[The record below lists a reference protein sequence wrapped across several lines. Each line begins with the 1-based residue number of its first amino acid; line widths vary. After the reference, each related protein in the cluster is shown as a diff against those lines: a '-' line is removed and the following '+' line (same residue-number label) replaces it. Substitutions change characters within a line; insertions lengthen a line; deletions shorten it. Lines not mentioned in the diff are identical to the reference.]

1 MHKSTDREMLKGK
14 RCRKDLDRIHS
25 KILKAK
31 KKLDNMGKNGD
42 KGRQR
47 RQGQAKICTRL
58 LPRATIGIYRNGA
71 KSRNIQKE
79 TSASTF
85 DRARLKADALKLFNG
100 DTPEFKYKE
109 ELSTHN
115 ETTKQS
121 PEKNF
126 VKNSLKFWTPG
137 SILEQSPNL
146 GKKQSKNQKLYLV
159 KKKSEENF
167 FKNFDSDKIAKQ
179 NVNNESK
186 YVAQKESI
194 CKQKLFQNKEQPKA
208 TQTQIFENDD
218 FIEEN
223 RENENRT
230 QTDED
235 SKSIYRVMN
244 QYKELCKADFAISF
258 GDFLQNQPDPFTT
271 IIKKLKHIYSNSLH
285 EQYLRGKN
293 GLKTM
298 KSSEL
303 SVENQACAYSD
314 DSQISPKSTSTI
326 EYEIPKHSEN
336 RTISPFLKKISNEDD
351 KIHFMPSDNIEP
363 YGSISYSSQNILE
376 ACDANDCIVNRKNND
391 NQYSKQSAD
400 IYQSKRAVSFN
411 SVNEKDSV
419 RNHSN
424 YINHPWKNKRHNKDN
439 IYVDFPDHENSQYID
454 NTKHAKIATFSSDS
468 MLLAKKY
475 SSKNNAGK
483 ESPINIFNRTN
494 ECNAKNFKRPVILHR
509 HNNVTAIKDNHSV
522 QENDADLFY
531 KKNYIEKLYEQFG
544 ININNKSL
552 DNDRHAYV
560 DSSHQQ
566 LLHERNK
573 QKLEI
578 VKSPDLSEEYQA
590 CTYSDVSL
598 ISPNSISVFEIDC
611 ETPKYR
617 KNHTIEFPFIENTS
631 QQENKFHLMQNNTDL
646 YSDITKESYEMQFP
660 NASEN
665 FPTPSVINTQF
676 VNFHDQTK
684 TFKPQNGSMEIK
696 DSQESLVEKFDIN
709 IHPNKLDGRN
719 KSCRFDDSL
728 QTFEVSCNTN
738 AHIERLTRRQ
748 EQVLPKVKKHLFHSH
763 NYNAINY
770 LRDPSL
776 CNFNVKSSKTLSQ
789 QTKLHISER
798 NDAKQE
804 LLQKNP
810 HNQNQNVL
818 LNSVNARA
826 IPSTL
831 NFPCKNIQTDKRFRE
846 SICKEIFSKADI
858 ERARNRANLSRCDAQ
873 YLDSTGC
880 QHNVSQA
887 HHFYKKAVQTTV
899 QPRILH
905 NDHNSS
911 MDNCINS
918 SSDVPLLLLQKHN
931 AYTYPKV
938 IDDQH
943 CSVMLQNITQPI
955 KYLALNNNSDIQR
968 IPVYIND
975 KDVIESVPLK
985 VITLVNPNAQTE
997 ELYFHK
1003 KYNLRRE

>member
-1 MHKSTDREMLKGK
+1 MQRSIDREMLKRK

-31 KKLDNMGKNGD
+31 KKLDNVGKNGD
-42 KGRQR
+42 KDRQR
-47 RQGQAKICTRL
+47 QAKICTRL
-58 LPRATIGIYRNGA
+58 LPRAAIGIYRNGA
-71 KSRNIQKE
+71 KSKDIQKE
-79 TSASTF
+79 TSASLF
-85 DRARLKADALKLFNG
+85 DKARLKADALQLFNG

-126 VKNSLKFWTPG
+126 VKNSLKFSTPG
-137 SILEQSPNL
+137 SILEQSPIL
-146 GKKQSKNQKLYLV
+146 GKKHSKNQKLYLV
-159 KKKSEENF
+159 KKKSEENL

-194 CKQKLFQNKEQPKA
+194 YKQKLFRNDKEQPKA
-208 TQTQIFENDD
+208 TQMQIFENDD
-218 FIEEN
+218 FMEEN

-230 QTDED
+230 QTHED
-235 SKSIYRVMN
+235 SKNTYRVMN
-244 QYKELCKADFAISF
+244 QYKELCKTDFAISF

-271 IIKKLKHIYSNSLH
+271 IIKKLKHICSNSLH
-285 EQYLRGKN
+285 EQYLRRKN
-293 GLKTM
+293 RLKTM
-298 KSSEL
+298 KSSES
-303 SVENQACAYSD
+303 SVENQECTYSD

-326 EYEIPKHSEN
+326 EYEVPKHSEN
-336 RTISPFLKKISNEDD
+336 RTISPFLKEIPKEDD
-351 KIHFMPSDNIEP
+351 KIHFMQSDNIEP
-363 YGSISYSSQNILE
+363 YDSISYSSQNILE
-376 ACDANDCIVNRKNND
+376 VCDTNDCIVNRKNND

-400 IYQSKRAVSFN
+400 IHQSKRAVSFN
-411 SVNEKDSV
+411 SVNEKDSI
-419 RNHSN
+419 RKHSN
-424 YINHPWKNKRHNKDN
+424 YINHPSKNKRHNKDN
-439 IYVDFPDHENSQYID
+439 FYVDFPDHENSQYID
-454 NTKHAKIATFSSDS
+454 NTKHAEISPFSSGS

-475 SSKNNAGK
+475 SSKDYAGK

-494 ECNAKNFKRPVILHR
+494 KCNAKNIKRPVILHR

-522 QENDADLFY
+522 QKNDEDLFY
-531 KKNYIEKLYEQFG
+531 KKSYVEKLYEQFG

-560 DSSHQQ
+560 DSSRQQ
-566 LLHERNK
+566 LLHEKNK

-598 ISPNSISVFEIDC
+598 ISPNSTSIFEIDC
-611 ETPKYR
+611 EIPKYR
-617 KNHTIEFPFIENTS
+617 KNHTIEFPLIENTS
-631 QQENKFHLMQNNTDL
+631 QKENKFHLMQNNTDP

-665 FPTPSVINTQF
+665 CPTPSVINAQF
-676 VNFHDQTK
+676 VNFYDQTK

-696 DSQESLVEKFDIN
+696 DSQESLAEKFDIN
-709 IHPNKLDGRN
+709 IQPNKLDGRN

-728 QTFEVSCNTN
+728 QTFEVSYNTN
-738 AHIERLTRRQ
+738 AYIERLARKQ

-763 NYNAINY
+763 NYNAVNY
-770 LRDPSL
+770 LRDASP
-776 CNFNVKSSKTLSQ
+776 CNFNVKSSKTSSQ
-789 QTKLHISER
+789 QTKLHKCEK

-810 HNQNQNVL
+810 HNRNQNVL

-831 NFPCKNIQTDKRFRE
+831 NFPRKNIQTDKRFRE
-846 SICKEIFSKADI
+846 STCKEIFSKADI
-858 ERARNRANLSRCDAQ
+858 ERARNRANLSHCKGQ
-873 YLDSTGC
+873 CLDSTRC

-887 HHFYKKAVQTTV
+887 HHFHKGAV

-905 NDHNSS
+905 DDHNSS

-985 VITLVNPNAQTE
+985 VITLVKPNAQTE